1 MRFRGYGV
9 EAVWEDDRLRAKGT
23 TPQGRAELGLD
34 EGWLEVA
41 GTDIRS
47 VRLRQA
53 PRGIGGQLLVVESS
67 GRELRLAYR
76 RDAAEQVAAMH
87 DAIRSRLAEQGIAP
101 EDHGEDEVREVVDLR
116 EALGVGRAPE
126 GAR

>member
-9 EAVWEDDRLRAKGT
+9 EAVWEHDRLRAKGT
-23 TPQGRAELGLD
+23 TPQGRAEIGTD
-34 EGWLEVA
+34 DGWVTVDA
-41 GTDIRS
+41 ADIRS

-76 RDAAEQVAAMH
+76 RDAADQVAEMH
-87 DAIRSRLAEQGIAP
+87 EAIRRRLEERGVVADETVP
-101 EDHGEDEVREVVDLR
+101 EREVVDLR
-116 EALGVGRAPE
+116 QALGVSGETPR
-126 GAR
+126 